1 MSTASSWKSGCF
13 GKSIKMPATSMSTSF
28 KICSPRVS
36 QGSVTRSVDQLHLN
50 NESNEA
56 KSCHKSPKL
65 PNLEWSW
72 RLAASWYRDKFE
84 THQQFPA
91 SIGTVTKNAG
101 SSWCHSDNAFY
112 TPSETWTDMTTRHQD
127 GSLFHTL
134 TDWELEPLARLGPQ
148 HWRSWV
154 HQNDRT

>member
-36 QGSVTRSVDQLHLN
+36 PGSVTRSVDQLHLN
-50 NESNEA
+50 NERNEV

-65 PNLEWSW
+65 PNLEEILETS
-72 RLAASWYRDKFE
+72 RILISRQIRD
-84 THQQFPA
+84 TYQQFPA

-101 SSWCHSDNAFY
+101 SSWCLSDNGH
-112 TPSETWTDMTTRHQD
+112 SIRDM
-127 GSLFHTL
+127 
-134 TDWELEPLARLGPQ
+134 
-148 HWRSWV
+148 
-154 HQNDRT
+154 N